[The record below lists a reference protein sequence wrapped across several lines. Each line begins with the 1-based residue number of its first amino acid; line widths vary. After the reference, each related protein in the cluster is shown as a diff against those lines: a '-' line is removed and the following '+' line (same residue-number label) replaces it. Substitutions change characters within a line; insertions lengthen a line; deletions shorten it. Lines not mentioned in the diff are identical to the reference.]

1 MLSGN
6 EGSEGGGK
14 FWVLIAHLLA
24 SHRARHFFVPCTF
37 YWQTIGIGI
46 NNNSYNNTMNDS
58 NATEPST
65 TPISQGSDADGPFS
79 YGPVAT
85 PVTTATQSYEESS
98 SGNTMVYFF
107 LCWIVLLILIVAL
120 VYVLVECRCRRNQK
134 QRQLQSLPET
144 HDVEVAEPVVAVES
158 SRSRKMNYH
167 IGLAILFVGS
177 LFGLGL
183 SIFSIV
189 TCEFAAINESVR
201 LDVNQLSISIYNLG
215 LWKVDV
221 TSNSALSGCVSTGN
235 LPFLDAPYAFAKAS
249 AIIAV
254 MFGGPL
260 ILMCLLTKPGFV
272 GIKVRYLLVCL
283 YVLASLFQLT
293 TLTLFGSMYCNSSLF
308 EESENNCRSGIGS
321 VASVSAALF
330 WMLEVV
336 AAACLPFSNT

>member
-1 MLSGN
+1 
-6 EGSEGGGK
+6 
-14 FWVLIAHLLA
+14 
-24 SHRARHFFVPCTF
+24 
-37 YWQTIGIGI
+37 
-46 NNNSYNNTMNDS
+46 MNDS

-85 PVTTATQSYEESS
+85 PVVSYAESS
-98 SGNTMVYFF
+98 SASGGNTMVYFF
-107 LCWIVLLILIVAL
+107 LCWIVLLTLIVAL

-158 SRSRKMNYH
+158 RSRKMNYH

-183 SIFSIV
+183 SIFSIA

-201 LDVNQLSISIYNLG
+201 LDVDQLSITIYNLG

-221 TSNSALSGCVSTGN
+221 TSNSALSGCVSTDN

-254 MFGGPL
+254 MFGGIGPL

-336 AAACLPFSNT
+336 AVSCLPF

>member
-1 MLSGN
+1 
-6 EGSEGGGK
+6 
-14 FWVLIAHLLA
+14 
-24 SHRARHFFVPCTF
+24 
-37 YWQTIGIGI
+37 
-46 NNNSYNNTMNDS
+46 MNVS

-85 PVTTATQSYEESS
+85 PVVSYGESS
-98 SGNTMVYFF
+98 SASGGNTMVYFF
-107 LCWIVLLILIVAL
+107 LCWIVLLTLIVAL

-134 QRQLQSLPET
+134 QQQLQSLPET
-144 HDVEVAEPVVAVES
+144 HDVEVAEPVVAVE

-183 SIFSIV
+183 SIFSIA
-189 TCEFAAINESVR
+189 TCEFAAVNESVR
-201 LDVNQLSISIYNLG
+201 LDVDQLSITIYNLG

-221 TSNSALSGCVSTGN
+221 TSNSALSGCVSTDN

-254 MFGGPL
+254 LFGGIGPL

-272 GIKVRYLLVCL
+272 GIKVR
-283 YVLASLFQLT
+283 
-293 TLTLFGSMYCNSSLF
+293 SLF